1 MPSGG
6 LVPKIVATMK
16 WPTRAFNLV
25 APVSSS
31 FLKCLRSEFRLIGLS
46 LRFRTTK
53 QMFSSGIPRLAITS
67 TFFRCSSVGR
77 NAGRP
82 LVAITTFEYAFFQ
95 GIRASQK
102 SPVQAIRR
110 TGQSFTIDG
119 GFERNCGQAACSA
132 SRGTRCDRYYFNLS
146 RPMIIRYVLLKVI
159 YTNG

>member
-1 MPSGG
+1 VIGVMPSGG

-82 LVAITTFEYAFFQ
+82 LVAITALEYAFFR
-95 GIRASQK
+95 GFAHPRNHLFKLSGEPWDIFRLVLYRATEDSD
-102 SPVQAIRR
+102 AI
-110 TGQSFTIDG
+110 TDQSFTIDG
-119 GFERNCGQAACSA
+119 R
-132 SRGTRCDRYYFNLS
+132 
-146 RPMIIRYVLLKVI
+146 V
-159 YTNG
+159 

>member
-16 WPTRAFNLV
+16 RPTRTFNLV

-53 QMFSSGIPRLAITS
+53 QISSSGIPRLAITS

-82 LVAITTFEYAFFQ
+82 LVAITTFEYAFFR
-95 GIRASQK
+95 GFAHPRNHLFKPSGE
-102 SPVQAIRR
+102 QAKALRS
-110 TGQSFTIDG
+110 TAGL
-119 GFERNCGQAACSA
+119 
-132 SRGTRCDRYYFNLS
+132 RGTAAKQLVPPAAEPDAIDSILIPLAR
-146 RPMIIRYVLLKVI
+146 
-159 YTNG
+159 